1 MRWRHGRERTAERTI
16 SVHSLA
22 SIRLFSRRVQV
33 YAWTCPTRKSWAW
46 QAAACYRHGKAP
58 AAVTR
63 WCPMQT
69 WPSGYLRPGATPAD
83 NEPLALTGPGRLRRT
98 PHPAKGKSVPRS
110 ATAIASRRNPVG
122 V

>member
-33 YAWTCPTRKSWAW
+33 YAWTCSTRKSWAW

-83 NEPLALTGPGRLRRT
+83 NEPLARLLAPEGCEERRT
-98 PHPAKGKSVPRS
+98 Q
-110 ATAIASRRNPVG
+110 RRANLFRALRQQ
-122 V
+122 

>member
-22 SIRLFSRRVQV
+22 SIWLFSRRVQV

-46 QAAACYRHGKAP
+46 QAAAGYRHGKAP

-69 WPSGYLRPGATPAD
+69 WPSGYPRPGATPAD

-98 PHPAKGKSVPRS
+98 PHPAKGNLFR
-110 ATAIASRRNPVG
+110 ALRQQ
-122 V
+122 